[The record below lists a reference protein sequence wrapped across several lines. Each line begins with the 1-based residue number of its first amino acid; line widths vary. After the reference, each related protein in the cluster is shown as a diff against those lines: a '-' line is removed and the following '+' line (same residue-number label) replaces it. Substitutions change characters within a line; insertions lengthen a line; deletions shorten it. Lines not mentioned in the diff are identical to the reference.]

1 MAHNRCLSG
10 DLLTKLLPLLKG
22 LSAACSPT
30 LCHPKPLLRPDRLPT
45 AATLLQPTSMRCTEA
60 AVPVATGAGPSGT
73 PACSGQCVP
82 AQKVQSLGGHLSVV
96 HGDNSPEGRIYCP
109 LSCSLSFILTSHIL
123 PKFLFIHIRH
133 QYPSLCPIHNR
144 SSSQYI

>member
-1 MAHNRCLSG
+1 MAHNGCLSLSSRG
-10 DLLTKLLPLLKG
+10 PLNQAPPFLKG

-30 LCHPKPLLRPDRLPT
+30 LCHPKPLHTPPSSRQTT

-60 AVPVATGAGPSGT
+60 AVPGPTGEVSSGT

-82 AQKVQSLGGHLSVV
+82 AQKVQSLGGHLSAVG
-96 HGDNSPEGRIYCP
+96 GDNSPEGRVHCP

-123 PKFLFIHIRH
+123 PKVLFIRIRH
-133 QYPSLCPIHNR
+133 HYSSLCPIHN
-144 SSSQYI
+144 